1 VYSFLPLGLRVMNKI
16 TTIIRE
22 EMNAIGGEELFLT
35 ALQDKNVWDT
45 TGRWSDAV
53 VDNWF
58 KTKLKNGGDVG
69 LGFTHEESLTALV
82 GEYVNS
88 FRDLPFSTYQIQ
100 TKFRNEARAKS
111 GIMRGRE
118 FLMKDLYSF
127 SRDEKEHLIFYEKA
141 KEAYKNIFKRVGLS
155 DYTYLTY
162 ASGGT
167 FSKYSH
173 EFQAITEAGE
183 DIIYIS
189 KEDYGK
195 GIEMD
200 PNHAAINKEIFTD
213 DLKKSLGLLGD
224 FEEKKSVEIGN
235 IFTLGTK
242 YSEALGLSYT
252 NETGQ
257 KIPVFMGSYGIGL
270 GRLMGTIVEILSDGK
285 GIIWPKSVAPFQVHM
300 IGINQKNKPEVT
312 KMINDTYESLKKAG
326 VETLLDDRE
335 ATAGEKFADSDLIGI
350 PIRVVISEKSIG
362 QNTFET
368 KERTEKEPKQLSL
381 QDIISLAN

>member
-1 VYSFLPLGLRVMNKI
+1 
-16 TTIIRE
+16 
-22 EMNAIGGEELFLT
+22 
-35 ALQDKNVWDT
+35 
-45 TGRWSDAV
+45 
-53 VDNWF
+53 
-58 KTKLKNGGDVG
+58 
-69 LGFTHEESLTALV
+69 
-82 GEYVNS
+82 
-88 FRDLPFSTYQIQ
+88 
-100 TKFRNEARAKS
+100 
-111 GIMRGRE
+111 
-118 FLMKDLYSF
+118 MKDLYSF